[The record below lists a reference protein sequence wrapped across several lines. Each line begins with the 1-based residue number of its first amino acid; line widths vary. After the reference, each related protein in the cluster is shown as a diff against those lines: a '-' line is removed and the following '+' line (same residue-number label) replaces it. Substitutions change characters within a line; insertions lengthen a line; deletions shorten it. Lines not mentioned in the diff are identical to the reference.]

1 MSIGGQNILFL
12 KIIHILVNAQ
22 SAALRP
28 KGAQHTPIIDIYL
41 SSVGRIY
48 PIPEYICPLLAKY
61 IQYQNISA
69 NCWQN
74 ISNTTVRGPTVRGP
88 NCPGPNSPK
97 TGEPITRRTHC
108 NTISSGPHIMYEH
121 IINFNQNQYCAYLFH
136 INHQYSSCLM
146 VDTLLVS
153 QLISPKDANPCWT
166 QEC

>member
-1 MSIGGQNILFL
+1 MDIFCQILGNICKLNLYIGIGYILPTIGGYMSIGGQNILFL
-12 KIIHILVNAQ
+12 KIIHILINAQ

-74 ISNTTVRGPTVRGP
+74 TSNTTVRGPTVHTQKADSWAPDSWAPGLNCPGPNYPGPNCPGP
-88 NCPGPNSPK
+88 NCPGPNSP
-97 TGEPITRRTHC
+97 RT
-108 NTISSGPHIMYEH
+108 
-121 IINFNQNQYCAYLFH
+121 A
-136 INHQYSSCLM
+136 
-146 VDTLLVS
+146 
-153 QLISPKDANPCWT
+153 
-166 QEC
+166 

>member
-1 MSIGGQNILFL
+1 MDIFCQQFGNICKLNLYNGIGYILPTIGGYMSIGGQNILFL

-88 NCPGPNSPK
+88 NCPGPNCPPLK
-97 TGEPITRRTHC
+97 NGQLGRGQL
-108 NTISSGPHIMYEH
+108 GPGQ
-121 IINFNQNQYCAYLFH
+121 FGLCLFVFVLD
-136 INHQYSSCLM
+136 IFCQQLM
-146 VDTLLVS
+146 N
-153 QLISPKDANPCWT
+153 IC
-166 QEC
+166 